1 MIRLLILIF
10 VTTSVSFL
18 SNFWGLPTEDP
29 SVADYI
35 LMELRIPRWLAGCLV
50 GGILGASGAAYQTL
64 FRNSLA
70 SPGTVGTIAGAMLGV
85 GLAAAGLLTW
95 VSPVILALAGGLTVS
110 LVLMAWVGLGRLSG
124 SDLVLA
130 GLALALGAS
139 ALGIGLQTLLD
150 ARGAL
155 LMTRWSLGHLE
166 QIGYDSVGVFA
177 VTLAILVIGLRF
189 DAKRW
194 EVLAL
199 GDTWGRSQ
207 GVSPKPVQLRT
218 LLLTGSAV
226 SITVALCGPIT
237 FIGLLAP
244 HLCRLF
250 RGGQLHL
257 LVPLSALVG
266 AAGLASC
273 DSLGRILSDGSVS
286 IPVGALTG
294 ALGAPLLVIL
304 LISKRRSHL

>member
-1 MIRLLILIF
+1 MIRLLAIIAAAAGL
-10 VTTSVSFL
+10 SFA
-18 SNFWGLPTEDP
+18 SNFVGLPDSEAGVTN
-29 SVADYI
+29 YI
-35 LMELRIPRWLAGCLV
+35 LWELRLPRWIAGALV

-95 VSPVILALAGGLTVS
+95 LSPIVLALLGGLTVS
-110 LVLMAWVGLGRLSG
+110 LILMTWVGLGRLTG

-130 GLALALGAS
+130 GLALSLGAS

-155 LMTRWSLGHLE
+155 MMTRWSLGHLE
-166 QIGYDSVGVFA
+166 QIGYDGVGIFA
-177 VTLAILVIGLRF
+177 VTLLILLAGLRF

-194 EVLAL
+194 EILAL
-199 GDTWGRSQ
+199 GDGWAKSQ
-207 GVSPKPVQLRT
+207 GVAPKPVQLRT

-226 SITVALCGPIT
+226 SMTVALCGPIT

-250 RGGQLHL
+250 RGGQLHN

-266 AAGLASC
+266 AAGLAAC
-273 DSLGRILSDGSVS
+273 DSLGRILGTGSVS

-294 ALGAPLLVIL
+294 ALGAPLLVVL
-304 LISKRRSHL
+304 LISRRRTQL